1 MEGGEA
7 IQAIFAKSKDNA
19 RVNTQEHGH
28 SHTAC
33 GTGENDP
40 SFEDFE
46 LSTCDRIYIYIL
58 DFFGCLDLCAR
69 AGNKRIK
76 TIMTRID
83 RA

>member
-7 IQAIFAKSKDNA
+7 IQSIFAKKDNVL
-19 RVNTQEHGH
+19 VNTQEHGQ
-28 SHTAC
+28 HTAC
-33 GTGENDP
+33 GTGEDDQ
-40 SFEDFE
+40 SFEGFY

-58 DFFGCLDLCAR
+58 DLFGCLDLCAR

>member
-7 IQAIFAKSKDNA
+7 IQSIFVKSKDNA
-19 RVNTQEHGH
+19 RVNTQEDG
-28 SHTAC
+28 HTAF

-40 SFEDFE
+40 CFEHFY

-83 RA
+83 HA